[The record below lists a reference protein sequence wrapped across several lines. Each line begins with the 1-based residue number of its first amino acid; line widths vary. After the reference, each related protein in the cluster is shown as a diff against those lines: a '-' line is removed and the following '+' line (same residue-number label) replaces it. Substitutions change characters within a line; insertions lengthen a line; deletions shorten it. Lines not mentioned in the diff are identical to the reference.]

1 MISLLISAAASV
13 IAGHA
18 GGAATPAEGFWQAGS
33 GGAIIEVHSCG
44 DALCGRVVDSD
55 DLRNN
60 PYLTDDA
67 NRDPALRSRS
77 VKGMDILQGFKPQP
91 FNGGQKVWT
100 GGRIY
105 NPDDGK
111 TYHAEVKLLAP
122 DRLKVTGCLIFPLCG
137 AQVWRKAPNDLQWG
151 RSGGPASTA
160 K

>member
-1 MISLLISAAASV
+1 MISLLISAVASV
-13 IAGHA
+13 ITAHA
-18 GGAATPAEGFWQAGS
+18 GGAASPAEGFWLAGS

-55 DLRNN
+55 GLRNN
-60 PYLTDDA
+60 PFLTDDA
-67 NRDPALRSRS
+67 NKDPVLRGRS
-77 VKGMDILQGFKPQP
+77 IKGLEILQGFR
-91 FNGGQKVWT
+91 GGPRVWT

-105 NPDDGK
+105 NPNDGK
-111 TYHAEVKLLAP
+111 VYDAEVMLLAP
-122 DRLKVTGCLIFPLCG
+122 DRLKVKGCLVFPLCG